1 MRSYFS
7 PDIIVAGSSFDLNLC
22 PTLLTLTTRDPS
34 VAVRRSRSSI
44 VRAKWPRW
52 LTPICHSVYIT
63 PALLIS
69 RSMRSWRARSSA
81 AAVRTESS
89 DARSSDCTC
98 TVASGCASTTR
109 ARAASPLSRLRT
121 AITTSAPAPASAS
134 AVSRPRP
141 VLAPVI
147 TATPPVWSG
156 MWAVLQGLVVI
167 LLGSHV
173 MVEIERVRRPFWA
186 HQLIEYLLG
195 IALISVSVQM
205 PQPALP
211 ALLGL
216 LILVNAAVAKGAAGA
231 FRLAGKRAHRLLD
244 VVVMLLLLAG
254 TVQPWISI
262 DNVGR
267 LLLGGIAFVLWF
279 VWFHTDFTEQTPR
292 AERTSTT
299 TDAGRPT
306 SEDIGRG
313 AGRMVGGG
321 DNSLKR
327 WKDSFNSGSGGDD

>member
-7 PDIIVAGSSFDLNLC
+7 PDIIVAGSSFDLNLW

-34 VAVRRSRSSI
+34 VAIRRSMSSS
-44 VRAKWPRW
+44 VKAKWPRW
-52 LTPICHSVYIT
+52 LTPIWNSKPSAVVCHSVYIT

-69 RSMRSWRARSSA
+69 RSMRSWPASSSRAPA
-81 AAVRTESS
+81 RTESS
-89 DARSSDCTC
+89 DARSSDWTC
-98 TVASGCASTTR
+98 TVASGWASTTR
-109 ARAASPLSRLRT
+109 ARAASPFSRLRT

-141 VLAPVI
+141 VLAPAI
-147 TATPPVWSG
+147 TATRPVWSA
-156 MWAVLQGLVVI
+156 MSAVVQGVVMLI
-167 LLGSHV
+167 GSHL

-186 HQLIEYLLG
+186 HQVIEYLLG

-211 ALLGL
+211 ATLGL
-216 LILVNAAVAKGAAGA
+216 LILLNAAVARGAAGA
-231 FRLAGKRAHRLLD
+231 FRLTGKRVHRFLD
-244 VVVMLLLLAG
+244 VVVMLLLVAG
-254 TVQPWISI
+254 AVQPWVSI

-299 TDAGRPT
+299 TDA
-306 SEDIGRG
+306 E
-313 AGRMVGGG
+313 
-321 DNSLKR
+321 
-327 WKDSFNSGSGGDD
+327 

>member
-1 MRSYFS
+1 
-7 PDIIVAGSSFDLNLC
+7 
-22 PTLLTLTTRDPS
+22 
-34 VAVRRSRSSI
+34 
-44 VRAKWPRW
+44 
-52 LTPICHSVYIT
+52 
-63 PALLIS
+63 
-69 RSMRSWRARSSA
+69 
-81 AAVRTESS
+81 
-89 DARSSDCTC
+89 
-98 TVASGCASTTR
+98 
-109 ARAASPLSRLRT
+109 
-121 AITTSAPAPASAS
+121 
-134 AVSRPRP
+134 
-141 VLAPVI
+141 
-147 TATPPVWSG
+147 
-156 MWAVLQGLVVI
+156 
-167 LLGSHV
+167 

-321 DNSLKR
+321 VNSLKR